1 MFWKHYIRNDKN
13 WASLSKNVCALR
25 HVKMIV
31 CWIVALEHWCVRI
44 SAKVF
49 YPCIHI
55 FPWNF
60 NCIVC
65 LFVVWVWFIVWVTLS
80 CNDNVA
86 ANHVFTALTLLHKA
100 VWKFKKTSRG
110 AWVCNVVLAIVSV
123 TALVLQLITFIII
136 FVFIFAFVKDDDI
149 LLAHLWKRTANVDK
163 PARLIIK
170 LLFQFDSDSLFVKH
184 NEIINK

>member
-1 MFWKHYIRNDKN
+1 MTKIGLACQRTCVRSAMWK
-13 WASLSKNVCALR
+13 WLCAEL
-25 HVKMIV
+25 
-31 CWIVALEHWCVRI
+31 LEHWCVCI

-184 NEIINK
+184 NQIINK